1 MWQEPID
8 AARVHEAL
16 RSVMER
22 EGIPREPEGPGAFTR
37 WLADKFGSLFEG
49 LGDSSDILVV
59 VLGLLSLAFVIALL
73 VSAVR
78 GRGRRAGRW
87 RGADARA
94 GEPPWAVRLRVEEL
108 RARARAAER
117 DGDLVLALRTHLFAL
132 VVGLG
137 EVGDL
142 EFRPTWTD
150 RELLE
155 RGHPEPR
162 VRDWLGGLLDELDP
176 KTFGHQRVSVEDVRR
191 LDGLSARVLSG
202 ELA

>member
-1 MWQEPID
+1 
-8 AARVHEAL
+8 
-16 RSVMER
+16 MER
-22 EGIPREPEGPGAFTR
+22 EGIPREPHQPGALTR

-49 LGDSSDILVV
+49 LGDSSDVLIV
-59 VLGLLSLAFVIALL
+59 VLGLLSLAFVSALL
-73 VSAVR
+73 VAAVR
-78 GRGRRAGRW
+78 GRGRRPGRW
-87 RGADARA
+87 RGRGARSDQESRA
-94 GEPPWAVRLRVEEL
+94 MQLRVAEL
-108 RARARAAER
+108 RARARAAEL

-162 VRDWLGGLLDELDP
+162 VKEWLGGLLDDLDP
-176 KTFGHQRVSVEDVRR
+176 KTFGHQRVGVEDVRR
-191 LDGLSARVLSG
+191 LDGLSAQVLSG

>member
-8 AARVHEAL
+8 AARVHEVL

-22 EGIPREPEGPGAFTR
+22 EGIPREPEEPGAFTR
-37 WLADKFGSLFEG
+37 WLIDKFGSLFEG

-73 VSAVR
+73 VAAVR
-78 GRGRRAGRW
+78 GRGRRLGRW
-87 RGADARA
+87 RGGDSRA
-94 GEPPWAVRLRVEEL
+94 GGPPLAVRLRVEEL
-108 RARARAAER
+108 RARARAAEL

-155 RGHPEPR
+155 RGDPEPR
-162 VRDWLGGLLDELDP
+162 VKRWLARLLDDLDP
-176 KTFGHQRVSVEDVRR
+176 KTFGHQTVTVDDVRR
-191 LDGLSARVLSG
+191 VDGLSAQVLSG
-202 ELA
+202 EIR

>member
-1 MWQEPID
+1 MSLLQEPID
-8 AARVHEAL
+8 AERVHVVL

-22 EGIPREPEGPGAFTR
+22 EGIPREPAEPGALTQ
-37 WLADKFGSLFEG
+37 WLSDKFSSLFKGLEG
-49 LGDSSDILVV
+49 SSDALIVLLVV
-59 VLGLLSLAFVIALL
+59 LSLAFVIAL
-73 VSAVR
+73 VMVMVR
-78 GRGRRAGRW
+78 GRAGRW
-87 RGADARA
+87 RGRDPR
-94 GEPPWAVRLRVEEL
+94 GVEPSEAVRVRVAEL
-108 RARARAAER
+108 RARARAAEL

-150 RELLE
+150 RELLQ

-162 VRDWLGGLLDELDP
+162 VRQWLGGLLDDLDP
-176 KTFGHQRVSVEDVRR
+176 KTFGHQLVSVEDVRR
-191 LDGLSARVLSG
+191 LDGLSAKVLSG